1 MGKAAGIL
9 FSEMKTKGILET
21 SSQRRCAKS
30 YGDRADRVSSLK
42 FKFKLNTTCDHPTKM
57 HKINTDTDKDK
68 ERDILAIE
76 GLATFETLFTLLI
89 IENNNFSIHS
99 NPKTFNKKQ

>member
-1 MGKAAGIL
+1 
-9 FSEMKTKGILET
+9 
-21 SSQRRCAKS
+21 
-30 YGDRADRVSSLK
+30 
-42 FKFKLNTTCDHPTKM
+42 M

-68 ERDILAIE
+68 ERDILAIVR
-76 GLATFETLFTLLI
+76 LATFETLFTLLI